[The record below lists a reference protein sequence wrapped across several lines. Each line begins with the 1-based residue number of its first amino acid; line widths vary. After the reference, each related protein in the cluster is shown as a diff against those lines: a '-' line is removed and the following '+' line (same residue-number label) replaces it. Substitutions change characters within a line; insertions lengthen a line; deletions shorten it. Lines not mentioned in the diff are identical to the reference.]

1 MHGTTLKFKKKYI
14 FYYICI
20 IASNVQKINLYKV
33 RVNYR
38 ILLEKKLKEA
48 PDVESK
54 ILKHVVRGV
63 TGYNKYSD
71 FIGS

>member
-1 MHGTTLKFKKKYI
+1 MYI
-14 FYYICI
+14 YI
-20 IASNVQKINLYKV
+20 NKIKLHKI

-54 ILKHVVRGV
+54 ILKRVCGV
-63 TGYNKYSD
+63 TDYNKHKVILLGGEQYLCK
-71 FIGS
+71 